1 MVKLIIFFRKP
12 ADDAEIDS
20 FEEHFSFRHVP
31 LIGAMPG
38 VVRSAVSRAIGAP
51 RGEAPYHIIH
61 DVYFADMAALNF
73 ALNSAEGRAAGA
85 DLSTFA
91 RDIASLMFAE
101 VWGEDPFE
109 MGLIG
114 HEPAPVEEAE
124 AEIEAPV
131 ATVAAVAATEV
142 INSAET
148 TQPEAVVEANA
159 VTLAEVT
166 DSAPRDLMA
175 ELEKDLAPYR
185 KAPLVPVDVSF
196 LEQPREQPTPESVAV
211 AEAQLP
217 VANSEL
223 SDATT
228 TPTDTPAPDPQRPPK
243 PSLGETLA

>member
-12 ADDAEIDS
+12 ADDAATDA

-31 LIGAMPG
+31 LVGAMPG
-38 VVRSAVSRAIGAP
+38 VVRSAVNRAIGAP
-51 RGEAPYHIIH
+51 RGEPPYYLIH

-73 ALNSAEGRAAGA
+73 ALNSPEGRAAGA

-114 HEPAPVEEAE
+114 QEPAPVEEAE

-131 ATVAAVAATEV
+131 ATIAGVAATEV
-142 INSAET
+142 IDPAET
-148 TQPEAVVEANA
+148 AQPEAVVEANA
-159 VTLAEVT
+159 VALGEVT

-185 KAPLVPVDVSF
+185 KVPIDVSF
-196 LEQPREQPTPESVAV
+196 LEQPREQPTPEPVTV
-211 AEAQLP
+211 AETQLP

-223 SDATT
+223 SNA
-228 TPTDTPAPDPQRPPK
+228 TPTDTPVPDPQRPPQ
-243 PSLGETLA
+243 PSSEETRA